1 MRITFPKITSSQI
14 HNYLQKVDSSHKIR
28 EYVFFV
34 TCRQTNNNMKFVIV
48 LSSLTLVLA
57 DTLFETTFTPKVCNY
72 KTKLGDT
79 ITIRYVQTFAVTPD
93 TMHLQQ
99 LNGTVVAEIGTVDSG
114 IDPIRF
120 TLGAG
125 SISVMGL
132 EMGLFDMCV
141 GEKRTITV
149 PSKFGHDFIKTD
161 AESTNELTGAVFK
174 YEVECLWIH
183 HADSASN
190 KPSTNLFMQIDSNK
204 DDRLTKDEVSEFLNI
219 NTNDPITNAPIKLRE
234 GFIHEL
240 WADEDKNGD
249 GHIDWQEF
257 SGPKGLR
264 KL

>member
-48 LSSLTLVLA
+48 LSSLFLVFA
-57 DTLFETTFTPKVCNY
+57 DKLFETTFTPKVCDY
-72 KTKLGDT
+72 KTKVGDT
-79 ITIRYVQTFAVTPD
+79 ITIHYVCTIADTPD
-93 TMHLQQ
+93 MSLYLRMLKGTIIDSVSVDDPLQ
-99 LNGTVVAEIGTVDSG
+99 I
-114 IDPIRF
+114 

-125 SISVMGL
+125 SIIIGL

-174 YEVECLWIH
+174 YEVECIDIQNH
-183 HADSASN
+183 TDTATN
-190 KPSTNLFMQIDSNK
+190 KPSNNLFMRIDSDK
-204 DDRLTKDEVSEFLNI
+204 DDKLTRDEVSNFLI
-219 NTNDPITNAPIKLRE
+219 IATNDPIKSRE
-234 GFIHEL
+234 EFIHDL
-240 WADEDKNGD
+240 WEDEDKNGD